1 MPLLTRKRL
10 ILAETESQY
19 GTDPSPGAADAVLVR
34 DLNIT
39 PLQSDVVSRDLI
51 RPYLGASEQLL
62 ANTRVE
68 CTFSV
73 EMAGSGTAGTAP
85 RYGSVLKACGMA
97 ETAVTPAVTGTAT
110 AGGANSITL
119 EGGASATDSFYV
131 GQIIRITGGLG
142 NGAIA
147 LITAYVGATKVA
159 TVRPLTGSVTF
170 DNTSDYSIGTQ
181 VIYTPVSAA
190 FSSVT
195 IHYNIDG
202 VLHKL
207 TGCRGTF
214 TLNANVGEIPTI
226 DFTMTGIYN
235 PPTDTAAPAV
245 TYADQ
250 ATPLI
255 FKNGNTGAFSLLS
268 YTGCLQSVSMDLG
281 NEILYRELI
290 SCTKQV
296 NITNRATTG
305 TTVIEAPTIAS
316 KDYFTAALSDGTLGD
331 LSFIHGSAA
340 GNLVSL
346 YSTRVDIGD
355 PSYEDQDG
363 IHMLSIPFTAVP
375 STAGNDEFRLVY
387 A

>member
-110 AGGANSITL
+110 AGGPNSITL
-119 EGGASATDSFYV
+119 DASASATDSFYV

-305 TTVIEAPTIAS
+305 TTVIEAPTIAA
-316 KDYFTAALSDGTLGD
+316 KDYFTAALSDNTLGD

-375 STAGNDEFRLVY
+375 STVGNDEFRLVY